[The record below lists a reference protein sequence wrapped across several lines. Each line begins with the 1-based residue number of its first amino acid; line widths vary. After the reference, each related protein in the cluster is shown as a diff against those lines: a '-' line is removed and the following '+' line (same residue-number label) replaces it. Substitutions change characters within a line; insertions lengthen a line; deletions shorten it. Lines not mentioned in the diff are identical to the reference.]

1 MKPPRFGYVAP
12 RSVDEALAVLAE
24 YGDEAKVLAGGQS
37 LVPLLNM
44 RLARPAV
51 IVDIN
56 GIRSLAYIRRRGDAL
71 AVGAMTRQRAV
82 EFSPVARRAAPLL
95 WEAIRFIG
103 HPQIRTRGTVGG
115 SIAHADPSAELPAVL
130 AALDGEAVVRG
141 GGGDRVIAAPDFF
154 TGYLTTALGPA
165 DLLTEVRF
173 ALPAPPVGTA
183 FLEVARRQGDFA
195 IVGAAAVLRR
205 NDGTVADARLV
216 FTGVGPGPVRAREAE
231 RMLEGSP
238 GSAKAFAEAARAAA
252 ERLDPD
258 ADIHASAEY
267 RREVAAVMARRALDL
282 AWQRS
287 GRIGRAGPR
296 AGRGGRP

>member
-1 MKPPRFGYVAP
+1 MTPTNRL
-12 RSVDEALAVLAE
+12 LAVLCPLAIFAAGVSSTAE
-24 YGDEAKVLAGGQS
+24 T
-37 LVPLLNM
+37 VPL
-44 RLARPAV
+44 
-51 IVDIN
+51 
-56 GIRSLAYIRRRGDAL
+56 
-71 AVGAMTRQRAV
+71 
-82 EFSPVARRAAPLL
+82 
-95 WEAIRFIG
+95 
-103 HPQIRTRGTVGG
+103 
-115 SIAHADPSAELPAVL
+115 
-130 AALDGEAVVRG
+130 
-141 GGGDRVIAAPDFF
+141 
-154 TGYLTTALGPA
+154 
-165 DLLTEVRF
+165 
-173 ALPAPPVGTA
+173 
-183 FLEVARRQGDFA
+183 
-195 IVGAAAVLRR
+195 
-205 NDGTVADARLV
+205 TVADARLV

>member
-1 MKPPRFGYVAP
+1 MKPAPFRYVAP
-12 RSVDEALAVLAE
+12 RSVDETLAVLAE
-24 YGDEAKVLAGGQS
+24 YGDEAKILAGGQS
-37 LVPLLNM
+37 LVPLLAM

-56 GIRSLAYIRRRGDAL
+56 GIRSLAYIRRRGERL
-71 AVGAMTRQRAV
+71 HVGALTRQRAV
-82 EFSPVARRAAPLL
+82 ERSSLAKRWAPLL
-95 WEAIRFIG
+95 WEGIRFVG

-115 SIAHADPSAELPAVL
+115 SMAHADPSAELPAAA
-130 AALDGEAVVRG
+130 AALDAELVVRG
-141 GGGDRVIAAPDFF
+141 PGGERAVAASEFF

-183 FLEVARRQGDFA
+183 FLEVARRHGDFA

-205 NDGTVADARLV
+205 NDGAVADARLV
-216 FTGVGPGPVRAREAE
+216 FVGVGPGPVRAVEAE
-231 RMLEGSP
+231 RTLQGSP
-238 GSAKAFAEAARAAA
+238 GSTKAFAETARLAA

-287 GRIGRAGPR
+287 GQARRG
-296 AGRGGRP
+296 AGRGRKH

>member
-12 RSVDEALAVLAE
+12 RSVDEALAVLGE
-24 YGDEAKVLAGGQS
+24 YGDDAKILAGGQS

-56 GIRSLAYIRRRGDAL
+56 GIRSLAYIRRRGDRL
-71 AVGAMTRQRAV
+71 HVGAVTRQRAV
-82 EFSPVARRAAPLL
+82 EASAVARRWAPLL
-95 WEAIRFIG
+95 WEGIRLVG

-115 SIAHADPSAELPAVL
+115 SMAHADPSAELPAVL
-130 AALDGEAVVRG
+130 TALDGEVVARG
-141 GGGDRVIAAPDFF
+141 PAGERTIAAADFF
-154 TGYLTTALGPA
+154 TGYLSTALGPA

-173 ALPAPPVGTA
+173 TLPPPPAGTA
-183 FLEVARRQGDFA
+183 FLEIARRHGDFA

-205 NDGTVADARLV
+205 NDGAVADARLV
-216 FTGVGPGPVRAREAE
+216 FTGVGPGPVRASEAE
-231 RMLEGSP
+231 RMLSGVP
-238 GSAKAFAEAARAAA
+238 GSARAFADAARAAG

-267 RREVAAVMARRALDL
+267 RREVAAVMARRALEL

-287 GRIGRAGPR
+287 GRVSRP
-296 AGRGGRP
+296 GRGKASR